1 VQKTSVREQ
10 NIFSEWAIT
19 ADDAERRLARAM
31 RICVGNEL
39 RKIYGRSSLNE
50 PIPPNIAAL
59 LHRLD
64 H

>member
-1 VQKTSVREQ
+1 MRALPKSRELKS
-10 NIFSEWAIT
+10 FYTIT
-19 ADDAERRLARAM
+19 ADDPEGRLARAL

-39 RKIYGRSSLNE
+39 RNMYGDPLNE
-50 PIPPNIAAL
+50 PIPPKFADL

>member
-1 VQKTSVREQ
+1 VQKVFVREQ
-10 NIFSEWAIT
+10 KAFSEWAIT

-39 RKIYGRSSLNE
+39 RNMYGDLLNE
-50 PIPPNIAAL
+50 PIPSKIAEL